1 MRLGSPQGSGRLARV
16 ALLLYKPQGEP
27 SMNSQE
33 RRVYKIECEL
43 LRKYF
48 KDVRTRPVRIVK
60 NSDFDGRAD
69 EPHMLINKRLLSKK
83 AAKELEDTL
92 KHELIH
98 YELKDNGKDY
108 DGHGKA
114 FLKRASE
121 LGILGRIELDQCF
134 SLEEY
139 QHSPTK
145 RKLVKISMKKV
156 KEQIEREIEDLLD
169 FIVKLPE
176 KQRVES
182 YRLINNLR
190 VTWQVYS
197 GAVER
202 GEDHVMEER
211 WVKRRGPRGKSLEG
225 LRKEYNELKPE
236 YSRLLKEFISNPSD
250 QALHRKL
257 QAVQNK
263 RSYISHKVE
272 KDYGFSKS

>member
-1 MRLGSPQGSGRLARV
+1 M
-16 ALLLYKPQGEP
+16 
-27 SMNSQE
+27 
-33 RRVYKIECEL
+33 
-43 LRKYF
+43 
-48 KDVRTRPVRIVK
+48 
-60 NSDFDGRAD
+60 
-69 EPHMLINKRLLSKK
+69 
-83 AAKELEDTL
+83 
-92 KHELIH
+92 
-98 YELKDNGKDY
+98 
-108 DGHGKA
+108 
-114 FLKRASE
+114 KRASE

-190 VTWQVYS
+190 VTWQVHS

-211 WVKRRGPRGKSLEG
+211 WVKRRGPRGKSLQE
-225 LRKEYNELKPE
+225 LWREYNELEPE
-236 YSRLLKEFISNPSD
+236 YLRLQKEFMSNPKD
-250 QALHRKL
+250 LALRRKF
-257 QAVQNK
+257 QAVASK
-263 RSYISHKVE
+263 RSNIEERVE
-272 KDYGFSKS
+272 KDYGYDL